1 MPEHILDVLLDGVGR
16 FCERAERRDIDEVPL
31 AEFAHIERS
40 RLHAHGGGRRLGG
53 IRRDIQAR
61 GKVVRAAAGQIA
73 HERAVFSRNA
83 HHTVHRFVERA
94 VAAVAD
100 DDVEFRPE
108 RFGEL
113 RRFSAVRGLA
123 HGDEIARL
131 GIDRGGVKQRC
142 EGFGL
147 SRAGIDDKEQLFV
160 VHGFLLVCSSQ
171 HQTGKAPCALSK
183 ALTAIALLFAIQAL
197 KPSPF
202 CLLDE
207 IEAALDDSNVSRFAS
222 YLNKLTKNTQF
233 IVITHRRGTM
243 TAADRLYGITM
254 QEKGVSTLVS
264 VDLIE
269 HDLN

>member
-1 MPEHILDVLLDGVGR
+1 MPEHIFNVLLDGVGR
-16 FCERAERRDIDEVPL
+16 FCERAERRDVDKVPL

-40 RLHAHGGGRRLGG
+40 RLHTHGGGRRLGG

-113 RRFSAVRGLA
+113 RRFSAMRGLA

-131 GIDRGGVKQRC
+131 GVDRG

-171 HQTGKAPCALSK
+171 HQTGKAPCALSVK
-183 ALTAIALLFAIQAL
+183 ITLCQKSQVLFI
-197 KPSPF
+197 
-202 CLLDE
+202 
-207 IEAALDDSNVSRFAS
+207 
-222 YLNKLTKNTQF
+222 F
-233 IVITHRRGTM
+233 INR
-243 TAADRLYGITM
+243 
-254 QEKGVSTLVS
+254 E
-264 VDLIE
+264 
-269 HDLN
+269 

>member
-16 FCERAERRDIDEVPL
+16 FRERAERRDVDKVPL

-40 RLHAHGGGRRLGG
+40 RLHTHGGGRRLGG

-131 GIDRGGVKQRC
+131 RVDRGGVKQRR

-171 HQTGKAPCALSK
+171 HQTGKAPCALSVK
-183 ALTAIALLFAIQAL
+183 ITLCQKSQVLFI
-197 KPSPF
+197 
-202 CLLDE
+202 
-207 IEAALDDSNVSRFAS
+207 
-222 YLNKLTKNTQF
+222 F
-233 IVITHRRGTM
+233 INR
-243 TAADRLYGITM
+243 
-254 QEKGVSTLVS
+254 E
-264 VDLIE
+264 
-269 HDLN
+269 